1 MTQLNNITSFYFL
14 GIGGIGMSSLARYFR
29 NLGYRVA
36 GYDRTSTRL
45 TGQLQDE
52 GIDVHFDDLGYH
64 AGELAG
70 DCDASLVVYTP
81 AVPADH
87 GELTWFRENGYLILK
102 RSQLL
107 GMVCN
112 NKKCLAVAG
121 THGKTTISAMTAN
134 ILHHSAVG
142 CGAFLGGISKNF
154 GSNLVMP
161 GPEDSWLV
169 TEADEY
175 DHSFLQLTPDVAVVT
190 YMDADHLDVYGNSLS
205 LKESFLRFAAQVRPG
220 GSLVI
225 RKELAAEFP
234 ELPGIQVYT
243 YSLLEDADFSAVGL
257 VGGDHSGCTGF
268 QLKTPSGTTEMIRM
282 KYPGLLNAENAVA
295 AGAAAFLAGAEPL
308 EVVRG
313 IETYSGV
320 ERRFDIRFCGDRSVY
335 IDDYAHHPAELKAFI
350 SSVRLIYTGKRIMG
364 IFQPHLYSR
373 TRDFAPEFA
382 ESLDVLDSVILLP
395 IYPARELPLPGITS
409 ELILS
414 YMSPG
419 DKHVGERG
427 QVLGFI
433 RERKPEVLLTMGA
446 GDIDLLVGEISD
458 FLRNEEGC

>member
-1 MTQLNNITSFYFL
+1 MTLPGNITSFYFL

-52 GIDVHFDDLGYH
+52 GIDVHFKDLGCR

-70 DCDASLVVYTP
+70 GSDASLVVYTP

-87 GELTWFRENGYLILK
+87 GELVWFRENGYRILK

-121 THGKTTISAMTAN
+121 THGKTTISAMVAN

-142 CGAFLGGISKNF
+142 CGAFLGGISKDF

-161 GPEDSWLV
+161 GPEDRWLV

-175 DHSFLQLTPDVAVVT
+175 DHSFLQLTPDIAIVT

-220 GSLVI
+220 GCLVI

-234 ELPGIQVYT
+234 ELPGKRVYT
-243 YSLLEDADFSAVGL
+243 YSLSEDADFAAVGL
-257 VGGDHSGCTGF
+257 VPGDHSKCYGF
-268 QLKTPSGTTEMIRM
+268 HLKTPSGTTGMIRM

-308 EVVRG
+308 EVEKG

-320 ERRFDIRFCGDRSVY
+320 ERRFDIRFSGLRSVY

-350 SSVRLIYTGKRIMG
+350 SSVRLIYYGKRITG
-364 IFQPHLYSR
+364 IFQPHLYTR

-382 ESLDVLDSVILLP
+382 ESLDLLDSVLLLP

-409 ELILS
+409 DLILS

-419 DKHVGERG
+419 DKHVGERE

-446 GDIDLLVGEISD
+446 GDIDLLAGEISD
-458 FLRNEEGC
+458 FLRNAESC